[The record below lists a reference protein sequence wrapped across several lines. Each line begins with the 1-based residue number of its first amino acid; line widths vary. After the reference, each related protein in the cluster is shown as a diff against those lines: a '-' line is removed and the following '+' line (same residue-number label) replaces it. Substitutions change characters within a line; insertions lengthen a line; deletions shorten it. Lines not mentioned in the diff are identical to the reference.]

1 MYNFANLDATE
12 FEYLCKDVM
21 SRKLN
26 KEFKRFAS
34 GRDKGINSLYMDD
47 QKKIVVQVK
56 CYTKSSFSSL
66 KRLLKEE
73 LCKIEK

>member
-34 GRDKGINSLYMDD
+34 GRDKGIDSLYMDD
-47 QKKIVVQVK
+47 QEKIIVQVK

-66 KRLLKEE
+66 KRIFEN
-73 LCKIEK
+73 KIML